1 MSDFNTLAKDFL
13 TQKRIAVVGV
23 SREGG
28 TGNAI
33 FRKLRDEGYTVFA
46 VNPNTDRIEGG
57 PCYPSVR
64 ELPGPVDGVFLVTKP
79 DVSEQVMRDCV
90 AAGVPR
96 VWMHYNPMTGP
107 TMSSVSDAA
116 VAYGREHGVTVIAGG
131 CPMMFMDF
139 FHKVMRW
146 FMGATGKLP
155 A

>member
-1 MSDFNTLAKDFL
+1 MSDFTTLAKDFL
-13 TQKRIAVVGV
+13 AQKRIAVVGV

-33 FRKLRDEGYTVFA
+33 YRKLREEGYTVIA
-46 VNPNTDRIEGG
+46 LNPNADRIEGD
-57 PCYPSVR
+57 PCYHTVR
-64 ELPGPVDGVFLVTKP
+64 DLPGPVDGAFLATKP
-79 DVSEQVMRDCV
+79 EASEQVMRDCV
-90 AAGVPR
+90 EAGVPR

-131 CPMMFMDF
+131 CPMMFMEF

-146 FMGATGKLP
+146 VLGATGKLP

>member
-1 MSDFNTLAKDFL
+1 MSDFNTLARDFL
-13 TQKRIAVVGV
+13 AQKRIAVVGV

-46 VNPNTDRIEGG
+46 VNPHTDRIEGA

-64 ELPGPVDGVFLVTKP
+64 DLPGPVDGVFLVTKP

-90 AAGVPR
+90 EAGVPR
-96 VWMHYNPMTGP
+96 VWMHYNPMAGP
-107 TMSSVSDAA
+107 AMSSVSDAA
-116 VAYGREHGVTVIAGG
+116 VVYGREHGLTVIAGG
-131 CPMMFMDF
+131 CPMMFLEF

-146 FMGATGKLP
+146 FLGATGKLP